1 MYTLWQQP
9 VKLLPD
15 TSADMAQPA
24 TGQADTLQASAEA
37 GRGNSNVIKNP
48 SSLIESHLTAWTRGR
63 LLPGKCPV
71 LMAQGPPKA

>member
-9 VKLLPD
+9 VRLLPD

-37 GRGNSNVIKNP
+37 NSGKSDVVRTPCSVIKADLGG
-48 SSLIESHLTAWTRGR
+48 SIELR

-71 LMAQGPPKA
+71 LMA

>member
-37 GRGNSNVIKNP
+37 GGGSSNVIKNRC
-48 SSLIESHLTAWTRGR
+48 SVIKSHLAASIRCR

-71 LMAQGPPKA
+71 LMA